1 MGRNK
6 KNSQPLTA
14 YEIAKKRVEEKKKFY
29 SHLSTYVVMGVF
41 FYILNYLSSPHHW
54 WFYWPMLGWGLGLAM
69 HYVKIFGI
77 PGLIDEMTP
86 DWEEKQIQA
95 ELSKLKKRG
104 MDISRPE
111 QKDEK
116 PLELKELEK
125 RKRDSW
131 DDSELV

>member
-6 KNSQPLTA
+6 KNSEPLTP
-14 YEIAKKRVEEKKKFY
+14 YDIAKRRVDEKKKFF
-29 SHLSTYVVMGVF
+29 SHLSTYVVLSIF
-41 FYILNYLSSPHHW
+41 FYLINFLSTPGEW
-54 WFYWPMLGWGLGLAM
+54 WFYWPMLGWGVGLAL

-77 PGLIDEMTP
+77 PGLIEEMTP
-86 DWEEKQIQA
+86 EWEEKQIQA
-95 ELSKLKKRG
+95 ELNKLEKRG
-104 MDISRPE
+104 MNISRPE
-111 QKDEK
+111 QKEEK